1 MCGER
6 AGVRVRK
13 GSTLRSERGRKR
25 IASTD
30 PLIDA
35 DWSVLSENGRLIS
48 SALPAHDPE
57 RTVPLPLSATSHVVH
72 AMKRTTST
80 SRTPPSPTTTTYS
93 GISNYQNSTF
103 QPRSPPNQSANYPPL
118 DSVLIA
124 KAHFDELHK
133 YLASYLAK
141 GVCFRFIRRPCTI
154 RGITPRQY
162 HPGWALPPPP
172 GLLLAQRRVV
182 LDTNV
187 RTKLAVMWPDPCPA
201 QFSPFTPLRTCKL
214 SNIGTTE
221 THSPH
226 TPTVSRTLD
235 RRVR

>member
-1 MCGER
+1 MSR
-6 AGVRVRK
+6 DVK
-13 GSTLRSERGRKR
+13 GLQV
-25 IASTD
+25 AD

-35 DWSVLSENGRLIS
+35 GSSVLTEKGCFTS
-48 SALPAHDPE
+48 SALPIHDPE
-57 RTVPLPLSATSHVVH
+57 RTVPLPLSATGRAVH

-93 GISNYQNSTF
+93 GISSYQNSTF

-141 GVCFRFIRRPCTI
+141 GVCFRLVRRPCTV
-154 RGITPRQY
+154 RGIRPRQY
-162 HPGWALPPPP
+162 HPGWAPPPP
-172 GLLLAQRRVV
+172 APGLLSAQCQVV
-182 LDTNV
+182 LNTNILI
-187 RTKLAVMWPDPCPA
+187 KLAVVWLDPCPA
-201 QFSPFTPLRTCKL
+201 QVSPLAPFRTCKL

-235 RRVR
+235 RCVR

>member
-1 MCGER
+1 
-6 AGVRVRK
+6 VRK

-35 DWSVLSENGRLIS
+35 GSSVLTENGRLIL

-57 RTVPLPLSATSHVVH
+57 STVPLPLSATSRAVH

-93 GISNYQNSTF
+93 GISSYQTSTF

-118 DSVLIA
+118 DSILIA
-124 KAHFDELHK
+124 KAHFDELHR

-141 GVCFRFIRRPCTI
+141 GVCFMLVRRPCTI
-154 RGITPRQY
+154 RGIRPRQY
-162 HPGWALPPPP
+162 HLGWALPPPP
-172 GLLLAQRRVV
+172 GLLSAQRQVV
-182 LDTNV
+182 LITNV
-187 RTKLAVMWPDPCPA
+187 
-201 QFSPFTPLRTCKL
+201 
-214 SNIGTTE
+214 
-221 THSPH
+221 
-226 TPTVSRTLD
+226 
-235 RRVR
+235 

>member
-1 MCGER
+1 M
-6 AGVRVRK
+6 RK
-13 GSTLRSERGRKR
+13 GSSLRSEQGRKR
-25 IASTD
+25 VASTD

-35 DWSVLSENGRLIS
+35 GPSVLTENGRLIS

-57 RTVPLPLSATSHVVH
+57 STVSLPLSATGRVVH

-141 GVCFRFIRRPCTI
+141 GVCFRSVRRPCTI
-154 RGITPRQY
+154 WGIRPRQY

-172 GLLLAQRRVV
+172 GLLSAQRQVV

-187 RTKLAVMWPDPCPA
+187 WVELAV
-201 QFSPFTPLRTCKL
+201 T
-214 SNIGTTE
+214 
-221 THSPH
+221 
-226 TPTVSRTLD
+226 
-235 RRVR
+235 